1 MIFGRIDVKKLSLG
15 LLLAASTMLAPVS
28 VAAEPERLM
37 LGTGNIP
44 IHPLNLR
51 VILPWAEKVSA
62 EGDGALELVVRHGQM
77 LVNNENYVDR
87 VTDDVVQIAWGL
99 LTFQPGRFPRALVS
113 SVPFIEGSAEATA
126 IAFCRLY
133 EEGVFDSELAD
144 FKPLFFVPFPQSSIH
159 LNGSP
164 LDSTADLKGKVIM
177 VGSPTAAEVV
187 TGLGGTPLS
196 TPLYDHYQALQLGT
210 ADGNIIPFTAF
221 PAFNLHEVTTSHLVA
236 PMGGAIGM
244 VFMSR
249 DRWDALTPE
258 ARAVLEAN
266 SGCDLTRSVGG
277 IVDQWNTEG
286 RETVAALE
294 GHTVTDIAPEEL
306 AALQAELAET
316 VFDSFRGRFDGAP
329 ELLDQWKAAMTEA
342 RTELGQN

>member
-1 MIFGRIDVKKLSLG
+1 MRKTALG
-15 LLLAASTMLAPVS
+15 LLLAASTTLVPLSAQ
-28 VAAEPERLM
+28 AEPERLM

-51 VILPWAEKVSA
+51 IILPWADKVSA
-62 EGDGALELVVRHGQM
+62 EGEGAVELVVRHGQM

-99 LTFQPGRFPRALVS
+99 LTLQPGRFPRSLVS

-126 IAFCRLY
+126 IAFCKLY
-133 EEGVFDSELAD
+133 EEGAFDAELAE

-159 LNGSP
+159 LNGSK
-164 LDSTADLKGKVIM
+164 LESMADLQGKVVM
-177 VGSPTAAEVV
+177 VGSPTMAEVV
-187 TGLGGTPLS
+187 TGVGGTPLS

-210 ADGNIIPFTAF
+210 ADGNVLPFTAF

-249 DRWDALTPE
+249 DRWDALTPD

-266 SGCDLTRSVGG
+266 SGCDLTRTVGAV
-277 IVDQWNTEG
+277 VDVWNKEG
-286 RETVAALE
+286 RDMVAALD
-294 GHTVTDIAPEEL
+294 GHTVTDMSPEEL
-306 AALQAELAET
+306 ADLQAQLAET
-316 VFDSFRGRFDGAP
+316 VYDSFRGRFDGAP
-329 ELLDQWKAAMTEA
+329 ELLDRWKAEMATA
-342 RTELGQN
+342 RGTLGEN

>member
-1 MIFGRIDVKKLSLG
+1 MKKLSLG
-15 LLLAASTMLAPVS
+15 LLLAASTMLIPVS
-28 VAAEPERLM
+28 AMAEPERLM
-37 LGTGNIP
+37 FATGNIP

-51 VILPWAEKVSA
+51 VMLPWAEKVAAESA
-62 EGDGALELVVRHGQM
+62 GTLDLVVRHGQM
-77 LVNNENYVDR
+77 LVNNENYVER
-87 VTDDVVQIAWGL
+87 ITDDVVQIAWGL
-99 LTFQPGRFPRALVS
+99 MTFQPGRFPKALVA

-126 IAFCRLY
+126 IAFCKLY
-133 EEGVFDSELAD
+133 EEGVLDSELAD

-159 LNGSP
+159 VNGGS
-164 LDSTADLKGKVIM
+164 LDTMADLSGKVIM

-187 TGLGGTPLS
+187 TGMGGNPLS

-249 DRWDALTPE
+249 ARWDALSPE
-258 ARAVLEAN
+258 VQAVLDAN
-266 SGCDLTRSVGG
+266 SGCDLSRAAGAT
-277 IVDQWNTEG
+277 VDQWNTEG
-286 RETVAALE
+286 RAAVAAME
-294 GHTVTDIAPEEL
+294 GHSVIDISE
-306 AALQAELAET
+306 AELAEIQAKLGET

-329 ELLDQWKAAMTEA
+329 ELLDQWKAKVSEA
-342 RTELGQN
+342 QATVDQN

>member
-1 MIFGRIDVKKLSLG
+1 MRKLSLG

-28 VAAEPERLM
+28 ALAKPERLM

-51 VILPWAEKVSA
+51 VILPWAEKVAA
-62 EGDGALELVVRHGQM
+62 EGAGSLDLVVRHGQM
-77 LVNNENYVDR
+77 LINNENYIER

-99 LTFQPGRFPRALVS
+99 MTFQPGRFPRALVA

-126 IAFCRLY
+126 IAFCQLY
-133 EEGVFDSELAD
+133 EDGVFDAELSE

-159 LNGSP
+159 VNGSS
-164 LDSTADLKGKVIM
+164 LNSMADLNGKVIM

-187 TGLGGTPLS
+187 TGMGGTPLS

-249 DRWDALTPE
+249 ARWDALSPE
-258 ARAVLEAN
+258 AKAVLEAN
-266 SGCDLTRSVGG
+266 SGCDLTRSVGA
-277 IVDQWNTEG
+277 IVDQWDTEG
-286 RETVAALE
+286 RDMVAAMA
-294 GHTVTDIAPEEL
+294 GHTVTQISDT
-306 AALQAELAET
+306 ELAEIQAKLGEA
-316 VFDSFRGRFDGAP
+316 VFDSFRGRFEGAP
-329 ELLDQWKAAMTEA
+329 ELLDKWKAAVSAAQTVVD
-342 RTELGQN
+342 QN